1 MSGIAPKLPLRF
13 STDGGFAQTQT
24 LKETIQQNFK
34 NLLLTS
40 QGERVMDINF
50 GVGLRALLFENDSV
64 ATRNNVVAKIKQQ
77 AGIYMPFLNIAA
89 VKFFTNLENSL
100 LEANEINI
108 QVFYFIIPLESNDFI
123 SINL

>member
-1 MSGIAPKLPLRF
+1 MSIAPKLPLRF
-13 STDGGFAQTQT
+13 SSNGGFESLSD
-24 LKETIQQNFK
+24 LKSVVQQNFK